1 MPVKITKNQPNTVE
15 NLIKKPSNIL
25 KTKPHNIDEKSTN
38 NPSIIHQKWIKNPP
52 KIDPG
57 GLLGPPG
64 ASWRILAI
72 LKISLKASWKQLE
85 GLLGRLKGL
94 LSASRGPSCPNIT
107 PSWGP
112 KGNQNRSKNESKIY
126 QFFASIFNGILVPT
140 WEQLGLPNPP
150 KSKKNRSQDAFAC

>member
-64 ASWRILAI
+64 ASWRILVI
-72 LKISLKASWKQLE
+72 
-85 GLLGRLKGL
+85 
-94 LSASRGPSCPNIT
+94 
-107 PSWGP
+107 
-112 KGNQNRSKNESKIY
+112 
-126 QFFASIFNGILVPT
+126 
-140 WEQLGLPNPP
+140 
-150 KSKKNRSQDAFAC
+150 